1 MFRQNALNEVIGM
14 LVSLTTLAWLVL
26 EIGMLIRDRVRGAG
40 GMAQDRG
47 TLLLNFLVII
57 SAAVAANLAYLALR
71 HDAGWQFGSRP
82 VAAAGLLLMWTG
94 LAVRIWAIRV
104 LGSSFRMTVEVDP
117 GQQVV
122 DRGPY
127 RWLRHPS
134 YTGILLITT
143 GLGLSYGNWLSLALL
158 VLLPAAV
165 TMRRIHVEEAVL
177 TSVLGQPYADYR
189 LRTKRLVPGLW

>member
-1 MFRQNALNEVIGM
+1 MIVG
-14 LVSLTTLAWLVL
+14 LTTLAWLAL
-26 EIGMLIRDRVRGAG
+26 EIGMLVRDRVRGTG
-40 GMAQDRG
+40 GTAQDRG
-47 TLLLNFLVII
+47 TLFLNLLVIVTAVL
-57 SAAVAANLAYLALR
+57 AADAAQAALR
-71 HDAGWQFGSRP
+71 HDAAWQFGSRP

-94 LAVRIWAIRV
+94 LALRIWAIRV
-104 LGSSFRMTVEVDP
+104 LGKSFRMTVEVDP

-143 GLGLSYGNWLSLALL
+143 GLGLAEGNWLSLALL
-158 VLLPAAV
+158 VLLPTAV

-189 LRTKRLVPGLW
+189 MRTKRLVPGLW

>member
-1 MFRQNALNEVIGM
+1 LHAGAQPAGR
-14 LVSLTTLAWLVL
+14 
-26 EIGMLIRDRVRGAG
+26 RGRG
-40 GMAQDRG
+40 PAQDRG
-47 TLLLNFLVII
+47 TLLLNFVVII
-57 SAAVAANLAYLALR
+57 SAAVAANIAFLALR
-71 HDAGWQFGSRP
+71 HDPAWQFGSRP
-82 VAAAGLLLMWTG
+82 VAAAGLLLMWAG
-94 LAVRIWAIRV
+94 LAIRIWAIRV

-117 GQQVV
+117 GQRVV

-134 YTGILLITT
+134 YTGILLITA

-165 TMRRIHVEEAVL
+165 TLRRIHVEEAVL
-177 TSVLGQPYADYR
+177 ASVLGQPYADYR